1 MRSLLRLGALS
12 FLLLAACDS
21 ADADGEGGGGTG
33 DFPAPEPLP
42 ALSRAPLS
50 TEERLAPVAQPGPAT
65 LDPRRPE
72 DMSILLEDGFGDH
85 STIEGEPVIQRTF
98 DGSAPPAPGS
108 ARSLVSRFVHLA
120 DIQLADDE
128 SPARVANFDTANG
141 LTGGAYRPQEG
152 HQCNIL
158 NAAVRTINRV
168 HEETPID
175 LVILGG
181 DNADNAQANEVEWV
195 TAILSGSDSV
205 ECDSGDDDDPTP
217 GPANDPKDPF
227 YADGLLVPWVWVMG
241 NHDIL
246 NQGNLRL
253 ADKAGEYVS
262 NYSAMGTRDWSL
274 PGAPVVV
281 GDIVPDERRR
291 AVDGSAILAHVAND
305 GDGHGVSAEAIESGR
320 AFYTYDIPNT
330 PIRFIVVDTA
340 APTGG
345 AEGVVRRPEVE
356 GFVIPALD
364 AALAAGKYVI
374 VTSHHASAL
383 FTDGST
389 FGGIEQKDAVLTD
402 EWRDLL
408 GTYPNVL
415 MHLAGH
421 THHHKLQRIDPSVG
435 YSYWEVETSALAD
448 FPHQMRLVEVWDQDN
463 GYFTLRLVA
472 FDYQTENDP
481 IAAEGRKRGIIDY
494 ASAWQG
500 DGRGRAED
508 RNVELWV
515 PVPD

>member
-1 MRSLLRLGALS
+1 M
-12 FLLLAACDS
+12 
-21 ADADGEGGGGTG
+21 
-33 DFPAPEPLP
+33 
-42 ALSRAPLS
+42 
-50 TEERLAPVAQPGPAT
+50 
-65 LDPRRPE
+65 
-72 DMSILLEDGFGDH
+72 
-85 STIEGEPVIQRTF
+85 
-98 DGSAPPAPGS
+98 
-108 ARSLVSRFVHLA
+108 
-120 DIQLADDE
+120 
-128 SPARVANFDTANG
+128 
-141 LTGGAYRPQEG
+141 
-152 HQCNIL
+152 
-158 NAAVRTINRV
+158 
-168 HEETPID
+168 
-175 LVILGG
+175 
-181 DNADNAQANEVEWV
+181 
-195 TAILSGSDSV
+195 
-205 ECDSGDDDDPTP
+205 
-217 GPANDPKDPF
+217 
-227 YADGLLVPWVWVMG
+227 
-241 NHDIL
+241 
-246 NQGNLRL
+246 
-253 ADKAGEYVS
+253 
-262 NYSAMGTRDWSL
+262 
-274 PGAPVVV
+274 
-281 GDIVPDERRR
+281 
-291 AVDGSAILAHVAND
+291 
-305 GDGHGVSAEAIESGR
+305 
-320 AFYTYDIPNT
+320 
-330 PIRFIVVDTA
+330 
-340 APTGG
+340 
-345 AEGVVRRPEVE
+345 RRPEVE